1 MITPQEQK
9 LEALRETWQAARA
22 ESDRMADIV
31 KGASPELYQYYYD
44 AHMALLCAE
53 QVIKQ
58 QYDAMIDEVYPP
70 EDSSN
75 VPAF

>member
-1 MITPQEQK
+1 MIAPQEQK
-9 LEALRETWQAARA
+9 LETLREKWQAAKA
-22 ESDRMADIV
+22 ESHRMADIV
-31 KGASPELYQYYYD
+31 NEASPELYQYYHD
-44 AHMALLCAE
+44 ALMALLCAE

-58 QYDAMIDEVYPP
+58 KYDAMIDEVYPP

>member
-1 MITPQEQK
+1 
-9 LEALRETWQAARA
+9 
-22 ESDRMADIV
+22 MADIV

-58 QYDAMIDEVYPP
+58 QYDAMIDEVYPA
-70 EDSSN
+70 EDYSN
-75 VPAF
+75 IPAY